1 MCCFHYLTMY
11 LFFCKWSK
19 SIYEK
24 MDKNDDGKLTKD
36 EFDMNAEGTL
46 TVPEHFRVW
55 GNWPRE

>member
-1 MCCFHYLTMY
+1 MHSHEGRHLCIITDEA
-11 LFFCKWSK
+11 K

-46 TVPEHFRVW
+46 TVPEHLRVW
-55 GNWPRE
+55 GNWARE